1 MADTSIAPKAQPY
14 SARAKTLHWAMAVL
28 VLMMLLGGS
37 QMPDGSGQEK
47 VDATMMHTG
56 FGLILAAVS
65 LAAFINR
72 LRHAPPALPDSIAK
86 WQRVVSTWT
95 HRALYLLIGLQV
107 TAGIG
112 IAATAPYVVRS
123 FGIIPLSDLAGD
135 NEDTYEAFEEMHE
148 MVAFALLILAGV
160 HIAAALYHHF
170 IAKDIVLRRMW
181 PRAKIPE

>member
-1 MADTSIAPKAQPY
+1 MADTSVAPKAQPY
-14 SARAKTLHWAMAVL
+14 SGRAKILHWSMAVL
-28 VLMMLLGGS
+28 VLLMLLGGS
-37 QMPDGSGQEK
+37 QMPGGTGQEK

-65 LAAFINR
+65 LAAFVNR

-86 WQRVVSTWT
+86 FQRVVSVWT
-95 HRALYLLIGLQV
+95 HRALYLLIALQV
-107 TAGIG
+107 IAGIG

-123 FGIIPLSDLAGD
+123 FGILPLSSLAAD
-135 NEDTYEAFEEMHE
+135 DIHIYRAFKETHE
-148 MVAFALLILAGV
+148 MVAFALLVLAGA

-181 PRAKIPE
+181 PAAKLP